1 MLFTSSS
8 DSDSNDAGEREE
20 VPLVRSLYDAPR
32 QFSEKA
38 DGNCT
43 TSSSKNDVEGSPG
56 GSWATRVTSGILPT
70 EEGSSHALYYEVHRR
85 HRIDGGGIP
94 TDREHESD
102 EHIIA
107 DRERHN
113 ADENKET
120 NGLTALFLHGGP
132 GAGCF
137 PNHVRF
143 FSPEL
148 YETVVLLDQRGCG
161 RSTPLGEVAN
171 NTLELLVGDVERIRV
186 HLLEKEQ
193 EEEEEEGIGIGRASG
208 AEAEATVRPW
218 DVVLGGSWGCTLAL
232 AYAHT
237 YPRHVRA
244 MVLRGVCLFRP
255 REIDWL
261 FGDPH
266 PSLTGI
272 GAVKGSLRTP
282 NLRSLLGNNGRTS
295 STRSIR
301 RGGGIAQ
308 TIEQP
313 VLTTSAQPSSL
324 RNTASTMFTE
334 AWQEFSKGSNF
345 ASQGTAAASTEK
357 RTSKNPRSVL
367 QRYYNLILGSDPLIR
382 FRAVKSWFKWEMGIY
397 SSGFRGKAGQGGNK
411 SNDKEDCNNV
421 LVWNPAAAS
430 WAYEDARVWN
440 NRSFVSVDTNMSKVD
455 EETVQSL
462 RRFSSTSSPL
472 LEKSEVSESTAVIEP
487 MPIQPVS
494 MSPANSIPVLKPTN
508 TNSSNAT
515 FDPTTYIPAQSML
528 TCYYSTNDDYCIGPF
543 KPFLSLSPPSSI
555 PLSSWYSSNVPPR
568 IPDYPSFVRS
578 LETSSTLTSLEPLPP
593 TIAIQGG
600 NDAICPLDTAL
611 DLHHVWNEMELRIAL
626 ESGHSMYD
634 SIIAGEIV
642 KALDRFGHALLS
654 AEKNDLAT

>member
-1 MLFTSSS
+1 MPLLF
-8 DSDSNDAGEREE
+8 
-20 VPLVRSLYDAPR
+20 
-32 QFSEKA
+32 
-38 DGNCT
+38 
-43 TSSSKNDVEGSPG
+43 
-56 GSWATRVTSGILPT
+56 RVN
-70 EEGSSHALYYEVHRR
+70 E
-85 HRIDGGGIP
+85 
-94 TDREHESD
+94 
-102 EHIIA
+102 
-107 DRERHN
+107 
-113 ADENKET
+113 
-120 NGLTALFLHGGP
+120 
-132 GAGCF
+132 
-137 PNHVRF
+137 
-143 FSPEL
+143 
-148 YETVVLLDQRGCG
+148 
-161 RSTPLGEVAN
+161 
-171 NTLELLVGDVERIRV
+171 
-186 HLLEKEQ
+186 EKE

-232 AYAHT
+232 SYAHT

-266 PSLTGI
+266 PSSTGI

-301 RGGGIAQ
+301 RGEGIAQ

-324 RNTASTMFTE
+324 RNTASAMFTE

-345 ASQGTAAASTEK
+345 ASVRSETAATSTEI

-397 SSGFRGKAGQGGNK
+397 SSGFRGKSGQGGNK

-430 WAYEDARVWN
+430 WGYEDARVWN

-455 EETVQSL
+455 DEIVQSL
-462 RRFSSTSSPL
+462 RRYSSTSSPL
-472 LEKSEVSESTAVIEP
+472 LEKSEVSESTAAIEP

-494 MSPANSIPVLKPTN
+494 MSHANSIPVLKPTN
-508 TNSSNAT
+508 SNSSNAT

-568 IPDYPSFVRS
+568 IPECPSFVRS
-578 LETSSTLTSLEPLPP
+578 LETSPTLTSLEPLPP

-634 SIIAGEIV
+634 SVIAGEIV

-654 AEKNDLAT
+654 SEENDLATFK